1 MDATAGRLFGTI
13 GLPGGGVLQ
22 AAPRDSDAACASW
35 RFSLSALERKKAVG
49 SRR

>member
-13 GLPGGGVLQ
+13 GLPGEGVLH
-22 AAPRDSDAACASW
+22 AVLRDSSAAYASW

-49 SRR
+49 NQR